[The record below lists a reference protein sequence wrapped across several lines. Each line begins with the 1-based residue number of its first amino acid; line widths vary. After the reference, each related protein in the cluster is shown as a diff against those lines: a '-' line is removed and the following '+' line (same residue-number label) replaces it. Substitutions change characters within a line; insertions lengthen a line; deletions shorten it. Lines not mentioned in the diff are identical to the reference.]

1 MADDQLP
8 CCTHLSTAVGET
20 MQATRVGRFQGAV
33 AHVEE
38 GRHLH
43 VHVGGLPQ
51 RALLGLE
58 PERGERAIVCATF
71 GNPARKQVRGMRL
84 EMQFSAGEGT
94 IGLEMLSTIDNQ
106 A

>member
-58 PERGERAIVCATF
+58 PERGERAVVRAALRDAAREKVRRVRLRGAPQRAYKTLVC
-71 GNPARKQVRGMRL
+71 PA
-84 EMQFSAGEGT
+84 
-94 IGLEMLSTIDNQ
+94 
-106 A
+106 